1 MAEDLSS
8 VETLYVGVL
17 DEHEI
22 FRRGVLA
29 CLADDPEL
37 AVEMAAAPG
46 PADRELDV
54 AVVSPSIAAEH
65 VFSCPVVVCTNER
78 RGAPFR
84 ERNPGAVVLSRQDL
98 TGELLV
104 ATIRAVAAGL
114 RGNTASGNGSP
125 TLDDRERRLL
135 QLLADGADTRH
146 IARSMSYSERTIKG
160 MIRRVERE
168 LDASSRAEAVA
179 KGIRQG
185 LI

>member
-1 MAEDLSS
+1 MD
-8 VETLYVGVL
+8 TRRVGVL
-17 DEHEI
+17 HEHEI
-22 FRRGVLA
+22 FRRGLLA
-29 CLADDPEL
+29 CIADDPNLTVEL
-37 AVEMAAAPG
+37 AGVTG
-46 PADRELDV
+46 PVDRELDV
-54 AVVSPSIAAEH
+54 AVTSPAIAAEYS
-65 VFSCPVVVCTNER
+65 FPCPVVVCTNER
-78 RGAPFR
+78 PGAAFR
-84 ERNPGAVVLSRQDL
+84 EHNAEAVALAPENL

-114 RGNTASGNGSP
+114 RANSADGSDSP
-125 TLDDRERRLL
+125 PLGERERRLL
-135 QLLADGADTRH
+135 ELLADGADTRH